1 MLAGRRPGYCRK
13 QVNPD
18 KNPPGIT
25 DLGEPTQGQ
34 QHNEDITSVL
44 VPVCLLALGKSGQ
57 ASYVLPY
64 V

>member
-1 MLAGRRPGYCRK
+1 MLAGRRPGSCRK

-25 DLGEPTQGQ
+25 DLGEPAQGQ
-34 QHNEDITSVL
+34 QHNEDIAAVL
-44 VPVCLLALGKSGQ
+44 VPVCLLALGRRGQ
-57 ASYVLPY
+57 ISAVLPY